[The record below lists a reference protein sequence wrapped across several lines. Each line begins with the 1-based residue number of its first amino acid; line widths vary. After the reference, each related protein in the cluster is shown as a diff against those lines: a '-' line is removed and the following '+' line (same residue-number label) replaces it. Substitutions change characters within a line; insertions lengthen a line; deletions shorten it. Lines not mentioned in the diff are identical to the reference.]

1 MEKATVEGNERN
13 DEKESPGGRLKR
25 RLQRVQRRSRARH
38 GVECEAVA
46 LRMRLIKT
54 KEDGDL

>member
-1 MEKATVEGNERN
+1 MENVVVEENERN

-25 RLQRVQRRSRARH
+25 QLKRVQKRSHARY
-38 GVECEAVA
+38 GFECEAVA

-54 KEDGDL
+54 KEDSDR

>member
-1 MEKATVEGNERN
+1 MEDVVMEKNERN

-25 RLQRVQRRSRARH
+25 RLKRVQRRSHAAH
-38 GVECEAVA
+38 GFECEAVA

-54 KEDGDL
+54 KEDSDR